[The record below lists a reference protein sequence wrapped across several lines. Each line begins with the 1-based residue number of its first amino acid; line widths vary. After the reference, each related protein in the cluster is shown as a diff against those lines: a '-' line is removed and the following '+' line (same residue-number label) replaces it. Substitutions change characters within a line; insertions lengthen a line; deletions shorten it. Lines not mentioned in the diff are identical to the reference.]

1 MAPGKVTG
9 QQLIDLASQQRP
21 IEIGGL
27 PKAVIG
33 LTATLCVVS
42 GLCMILRIFVRVWI
56 LRKERPWGWDDVLA
70 LLSFV
75 SIILV
80 LFSLGYL
87 VLITVVAAHLLARV
101 RFRHYRSTIRPGNA
115 GCGAQ

>member
-1 MAPGKVTG
+1 MASKKLTG
-9 QQLIDLASQQRP
+9 QDLIDLASRQKP

-33 LTATLCVVS
+33 LAATLCVVS

-75 SIILV
+75 SI
-80 LFSLGYL
+80 
-87 VLITVVAAHLLARV
+87 TVVVLCLDHL
-101 RFRHYRSTIRPGNA
+101 Y
-115 GCGAQ
+115 

>member
-1 MAPGKVTG
+1 MASKKLTG
-9 QQLIDLASQQRP
+9 QDLIDLASQQKL

-33 LTATLCVVS
+33 LAASLCVVS
-42 GLCMILRIFVRVWI
+42 GLCMILRIFVRIWI

-75 SIILV
+75 SITLV
-80 LFSLGYL
+80 
-87 VLITVVAAHLLARV
+87 VLCLD
-101 RFRHYRSTIRPGNA
+101 YMY
-115 GCGAQ
+115 